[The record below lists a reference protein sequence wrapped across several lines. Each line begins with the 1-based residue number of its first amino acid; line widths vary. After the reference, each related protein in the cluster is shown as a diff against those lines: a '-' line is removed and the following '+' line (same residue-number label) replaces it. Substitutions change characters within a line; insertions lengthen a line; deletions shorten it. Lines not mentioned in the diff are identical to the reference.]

1 MLWAS
6 HSYKHITRISSFNPH
21 KQSYK
26 GDLLFPFYRWRHHS
40 KRQIDQQ
47 EGGHLWRSHQDSLLP
62 LVLNILLN
70 TSVMDIRASR
80 SLDLKEELIVMTLI
94 ASASCMLDI
103 VLGALHIFSLL
114 HTIMLQG
121 TPHLNF
127 VYEDI
132 QV

>member
-1 MLWAS
+1 
-6 HSYKHITRISSFNPH
+6 
-21 KQSYK
+21 
-26 GDLLFPFYRWRHHS
+26 
-40 KRQIDQQ
+40 
-47 EGGHLWRSHQDSLLP
+47 
-62 LVLNILLN
+62 
-70 TSVMDIRASR
+70 MDIRASR